1 MRIEKSI
8 SFEELKKLFLQNY
21 QEALNAFYV
30 SQRESFFSWSKRK
43 FQLDENTAA
52 DVYQDAILALYNA
65 VLENRVD
72 HVKSTP
78 EAYLFG
84 IARNILLKK
93 ASRDAKMQ
101 YVDDFSDN
109 FSWMMDDDLTQKHQN
124 QEVKDRINLALS
136 KLKENC
142 REIIK
147 LYYYHRYNNE
157 SIAETLG
164 YDNTDVVKARK
175 YQCMKELK
183 KIFI

>member
-1 MRIEKSI
+1 MKIEKSI
-8 SFEELKKLFLQNY
+8 SFAELKKLFHQDHKK
-21 QEALNAFYV
+21 ALNAFYV
-30 SQRESFFSWSKRK
+30 SQRESFINWSRRK

-52 DVYQDAILALYNA
+52 DVYQDAIIALYNA
-65 VLENRVD
+65 VIENRTD
-72 HVKSTP
+72 HVKSSP

-84 IARNILLKK
+84 IARNILLKRS
-93 ASRDAKMQ
+93 ARDGKMQ
-101 YVDDFSDN
+101 YVENFHDGFSGTMDN
-109 FSWMMDDDLTQKHQN
+109 DLVTKYQKEDTKN
-124 QEVKDRINLALS
+124 RIEWALS
-136 KLKENC
+136 QLKENC

-183 KIFI
+183 KIFK